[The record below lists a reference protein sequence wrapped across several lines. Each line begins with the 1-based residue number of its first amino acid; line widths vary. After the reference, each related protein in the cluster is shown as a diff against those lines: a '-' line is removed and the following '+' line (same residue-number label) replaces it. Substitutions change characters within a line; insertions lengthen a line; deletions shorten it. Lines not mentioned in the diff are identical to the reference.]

1 MMAQICLRFKR
12 KYPELL
18 ESKLYNE
25 QTFYRVFMQDLANCE
40 QEIII
45 ESPFLTKRRVNI
57 FLPKLRHAAERGV
70 NVVVNTRHPMEH
82 EGNMRDEAAVGIAR
96 LQDAGVRVLLTG
108 GHHRKLA
115 VIDRKIL
122 YEGSLNILSQSD
134 SCEIMRRIT
143 SERLSQ
149 EMIRFVKLDCYIV

>member
-1 MMAQICLRFKR
+1 MMAQICRRFKR
-12 KYPELL
+12 KCPELL
-18 ESKLYNE
+18 ESKLYND
-25 QTFYRVFMQDLANCE
+25 QTFYRAFMQDLDGCE

-45 ESPFLTKRRVNI
+45 ESPFLTKRRINI
-57 FLPKLRHAAERGV
+57 FLPKLRHAVERGV

-82 EGNMRDEAAVGIAR
+82 EGNMRDEAAIGIAR
-96 LQDAGVRVLLTG
+96 LQDAGVKVLLTG

-115 VIDRKIL
+115 IIDRKIL

-143 SERLSQ
+143 SERLAGQ
-149 EMIRFVKLDCYIV
+149 LLEFTNIRKFL